1 MSNRLSFLIFPLWTL
16 LLLSLASCSDG
27 QRLARLKRKS
37 VQVLQLPSPVVPEW
51 EEDLLPED
59 LEAFQES
66 LQSFAAALTAIDPL
80 SLSSAQKKTYVQLK
94 KALEETIRQ
103 TAPLRENPARYNL
116 PGRWKALLS
125 NPEFSNQEIGELLK
139 KQLPEAGPY
148 YQRARQK
155 LTAPAKD
162 QCRLALEKHILGI
175 AFIDSEL
182 QEAIAKSGFQESE
195 KAQLRKDLHAAR
207 LALKEYIGW
216 CNSRMIQ

>member
-27 QRLARLKRKS
+27 QRLAQLKRKS

-103 TAPLRENPARYNL
+103 TAPCAKTPPGTTFRGGGKPCYPTPNFPTRKSGNSLKSNCPKPAL
-116 PGRWKALLS
+116 TISAPGRS
-125 NPEFSNQEIGELLK
+125 
-139 KQLPEAGPY
+139 
-148 YQRARQK
+148 
-155 LTAPAKD
+155 
-162 QCRLALEKHILGI
+162 
-175 AFIDSEL
+175 
-182 QEAIAKSGFQESE
+182 
-195 KAQLRKDLHAAR
+195 
-207 LALKEYIGW
+207 
-216 CNSRMIQ
+216 